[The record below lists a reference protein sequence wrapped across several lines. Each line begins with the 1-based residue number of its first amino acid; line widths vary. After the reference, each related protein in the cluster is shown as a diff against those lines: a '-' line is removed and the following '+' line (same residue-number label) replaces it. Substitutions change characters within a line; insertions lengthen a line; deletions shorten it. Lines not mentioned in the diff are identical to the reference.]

1 MDATELYQ
9 PILGLTEPWYVETV
23 TVDEPTTTVTIQL
36 AHQTGS
42 DLFQCAHCRQNT
54 SIYDHLPERTW
65 RHLDTCQYTT
75 LVQACVPRVA
85 CPRCGV
91 HTVRVPWAEPKARF
105 TALFESHV
113 IDVLLTAQVQSRA
126 AALLRLSAEQVESLL
141 ARALQRGLARR
152 STTQAIPH
160 VTIDEKSL
168 HRGQQ
173 YVSIL
178 CDGTQGAVLEV
189 VENRTTEAAK
199 TLFEQGLSPA
209 QRATV
214 EAVSLDMW
222 EPFKQAA
229 QARTPQA
236 AYVYDHF
243 HISSYLNDAVDQT
256 RRAENKRLRKQDD
269 TTLTGTRYLWLRNPA
284 TLDET
289 GAARL
294 ARLTTGELQTAA
306 IWRFKEEF
314 RSFFACRTVTAAQT
328 FFQDWC
334 ERVKTFG
341 NAPLQKVAQMLERHW
356 DGLVA
361 YVEHPVTNALAES
374 LNTQIQLLKAKAR
387 GFRHA
392 PGFRRTILFHLGQ
405 LDLYPQ

>member
-23 TVDEPTTTVTIQL
+23 TIDEPTTTVTIQL

-42 DLFQCAHCRQNT
+42 DWFPCPRCQQNAPV
-54 SIYDHLPERTW
+54 YDHLPERTW
-65 RHLDTCQYTT
+65 RHLDTCQFTT
-75 LVQACVPRVA
+75 LVQARVPRVT
-85 CPRCGV
+85 CPCCGV
-91 HTVRVPWAEPKARF
+91 HTVRVPWAEPQGRF
-105 TALFESHV
+105 TALFESYA

-126 AALLRLSAEQVESLL
+126 AALLRLSAEQVASLL
-141 ARALQRGLARR
+141 ARALKRGLARR

-173 YVSIL
+173 YVSVL

-189 VENRTTEAAK
+189 VEQRTTEAAES
-199 TLFEQGLSPA
+199 LFQQGLSPA
-209 QRATV
+209 QRASV
-214 EAVSLDMW
+214 RAVSLDMW
-222 EPFKQAA
+222 GPFRQAA
-229 QARTPQA
+229 QTQVPQA

-243 HISSYLNDAVDQT
+243 HVSSYLNAAVAQT
-256 RRAENKRLRKQDD
+256 RRAENKRLRGQDD
-269 TTLTGTRYLWLRNPA
+269 TRLTGTRYLWLRNPA

-289 GAARL
+289 QAAQL
-294 ARLTTGELQTAA
+294 AELTARELQTAA
-306 IWRFKEEF
+306 VWRLKEDF

-334 ERVKTFG
+334 ARVKTLG

-392 PGFRRTILFHLGQ
+392 LGFRRTILFHLGQ